1 MLSLHHHNP
10 KPTPTNQNP
19 TPIPS
24 DPITNHPN
32 NQRHQPRHD
41 HRLSPIGPPDRL
53 LDRVESQIRTND
65 ELVSDLV
72 PELDLNEPA
81 GEEESEHDEPRDRI
95 SEGGERCSERQH
107 LGEHRGAEAEQ
118 GTGAERNREWETER

>member
-1 MLSLHHHNP
+1 MPSLHHHDP

-24 DPITNHPN
+24 NPITNHPD

-41 HRLSPIGPPDRL
+41 HRVSPIGPPDRL
-53 LDRVESQIRTND
+53 LDCVKSQIRAND
-65 ELVSDLV
+65 ELVSDSV
-72 PELDLNEPA
+72 PEPDLNEPA
-81 GEEESEHDEPRDRI
+81 REDESEHDEPRDQI
-95 SEGGERCSERQH
+95 SKGGERQR

-118 GTGAERNREWETER
+118 GDGAERNREWETKR

>member
-32 NQRHQPRHD
+32 NQGHQPRHNR
-41 HRLSPIGPPDRL
+41 RLRPIGPLDRL
-53 LDRVESQIRTND
+53 LDCVESQIRAND
-65 ELVSDLV
+65 ELVSDSV
-72 PELDLNEPA
+72 PEPDLNEPA
-81 GEEESEHDEPRDRI
+81 GEEESEHDEPRDQI
-95 SEGGERCSERQH
+95 SKGGERQR
-107 LGEHRGAEAEQ
+107 LGEHRGDS
-118 GTGAERNREWETER
+118 AERNREWETER